1 MGGGRRRARGHIK
14 QLCNYKTTNEFN
26 RRGVRRLK
34 GTEGGARR
42 MCSLLPD
49 SLKAKEA
56 GGAPLGFQLLKL
68 KRKVNQE
75 VVEQVWQYTVGVLG
89 KVKPMH

>member
-1 MGGGRRRARGHIK
+1 
-14 QLCNYKTTNEFN
+14 
-26 RRGVRRLK
+26 
-34 GTEGGARR
+34 

-68 KRKVNQE
+68 KRKVKQE
-75 VVEQVWQYTVGVLG
+75 VVEQVWQYTVGVLNIWESETYAL
-89 KVKPMH
+89 VKCD

>member
-1 MGGGRRRARGHIK
+1 
-14 QLCNYKTTNEFN
+14 
-26 RRGVRRLK
+26 
-34 GTEGGARR
+34 

-68 KRKVNQE
+68 KRKVKQE

-89 KVKPMH
+89 KVKPMHQLSMINPVRFLTGDT